1 MYARERDNLFLSFL
15 SILFQSTKKTINPS
29 EAFALSFLILSV
41 ARRMHIKAF
50 ARVRPY
56 PHPSEGCAAFENKV
70 RLTVLDTGLDAR
82 RRTGTSHEFRFDGVF
97 DENAA
102 QEQVFEEA
110 AREIVEGERSP
121 QSLFSHLRNQVPF
134 PCLNSFKFSTDLLKF
149 LISHSS

>member
-1 MYARERDNLFLSFL
+1 
-15 SILFQSTKKTINPS
+15 
-29 EAFALSFLILSV
+29 
-41 ARRMHIKAF
+41 MHIKAF

-56 PHPSEGCAAFENKV
+56 PHPSEGCAAFDNKV

-110 AREIVEGERSP
+110 AREIVEGEQSP
-121 QSLFSHLRNQVPF
+121 QINCTKDLCSHISGTKFPSLV
-134 PCLNSFKFSTDLLKF
+134 
-149 LISHSS
+149 